1 MAATKANVQT
11 RLNAARQKVSAARQK
26 VNARRQK
33 ANAVANAQKAN
44 VTATADTATVHN
56 AQKQVLKN
64 AAKTLRVK
72 KQIQK
77 TNNSCQ
83 IW

>member
-11 RLNAARQKVSAARQK
+11 RLNAARQKANAA
-26 VNARRQK
+26 RQK
-33 ANAVANAQKAN
+33 ANAVVNAQKAN
-44 VTATADTATVHN
+44 VTETADTVTVHN